1 MKDTYTNP
9 ASGISYTNK
18 DFNSIY
24 TEELD
29 LVKSLSPKWDP
40 TISNESD
47 PGVVLLKENAILADK
62 ENYNIDKNILETFP
76 DSVSQFGNAKQL
88 YDARGYNMH
97 WYRAATTV
105 INYSYV
111 GTQELAI
118 SGVQLPD
125 FTMVSDDSGRY
136 VYTLINPSIIAKR
149 RTTYSSNALQGVA
162 KDFEANGS
170 TTVTL
175 DMLDADYRIYFTDTL
190 VAENG
195 IFIKFTTSEDWTRWE
210 IVDNLESELPGQLV
224 YKFGVLPNSNTCYIQ
239 FPQDLPDL
247 IGDGLQIK
255 YIVTSGEAGNIP
267 VGAITKFYSDIYMS
281 SDDQTVITDDMVVT
295 NSFAAVDGSDPES
308 LEDAYRNYKKTV
320 GTFNTLVTCRDY
332 ENAIYNAAN
341 NYGKYLDAN
350 VVVSDRTND
359 INGTWNFVSTGLK
372 GTDRILAT
380 EYPGRITHD
389 SDTNTDID
397 NSIKAFDLY
406 LYIIGNVSNSYDNKS
421 YVDTFSINKSYSEI
435 KDAIDENK
443 SIQHDYKKVTGDN
456 PFIIKNLYDVRGKLI
471 TYAKVSQS
479 DAENIEKN
487 VRTALYNAF
496 NARMLEFGVA
506 PEYDDILSVIQNA
519 DNRIKSVILDEPEYQ
534 AMIMKANVQTGA
546 PDDPALTPW
555 NPTWS
560 TSEPHMD
567 DFTKYAIAKLI
578 ANGNTQLF
586 NFDDRFVYR
595 FGDTFNAITS
605 NLKSASTNLD
615 VDGNR
620 ASQESPYTINYD
632 VRANE
637 TIILTRASL
646 IPQTTYTQN
655 IWYSSARDIPG
666 GTTYEVSS
674 ADDLHLYYTSN
685 GVSTT
690 VDIIDGTIIEVTL
703 NRPGTSLP
711 NTAGETSGRSYL
723 RTGESITT
731 YKKNSVTLKAS
742 DAIPCFWKVNN
753 TENNL
758 FSTHFSSNDSQ
769 TIYHLLQQNEYFIYS
784 DPDFLTLSILGP
796 GTRVEISAA
805 DLDRY
810 DWKVEIPGIT
820 LEESSNISRGD
831 METVKWKYPQTDIII
846 TEMEVVALGNGCHV
860 EGTINEEKLSSNTLV
875 SISEISATDEDG
887 TTVTITPVDTSVP
900 AEYGWYAYTRL
911 DINSSPSNPQT
922 LLGNQSVT
930 LTDTSNPSV
939 PIEIE
944 GNSTNKPMLAFNT
957 PLVLAGG
964 TFIDLSVL
972 DAGGN
977 VQYPI
982 MASEQGQPA
991 SGYTYND
998 GYVLITPSDLPN
1010 PLDSPDYKEL
1020 ELEIPPAGDTDKSV
1034 VSIYLSGTGSVF
1046 VEANSALSAETIESN
1061 KWKIGPGAH
1070 YFTAISEEIPDQ
1082 TDQSVIVEK
1091 KLSIKI
1097 TNNDLNGT
1105 LYIAPV
1111 SITGKMGDVDV
1122 TVPYYNADILP
1133 KDITESEDTYISEI
1147 TSLIQQ
1153 VSATDALTSSTEKLI
1168 YDYTY
1173 RANADTSH
1181 HIEKPLSSNAFWNIN
1196 HPYNRFTIAQMRNC
1210 DVTVISSSKL

>member
-1 MKDTYTNP
+1 MKDTHTNP

-111 GTQELAI
+111 GSEEI
-118 SGVQLPD
+118 IGGVQLPD
-125 FTMVSDDSGRY
+125 FTMVSDDSGKY
-136 VYTLINPSIIAKR
+136 VYTLIDPDVIAKR
-149 RTTYSSNALQGVA
+149 RTTYSSSALQGVV
-162 KDFEANGS
+162 KDFEINGS
-170 TTVTL
+170 TIVTL
-175 DMLDADYRIYFTDTL
+175 DMLDSDYRIYFSDTL

-195 IFIKFTTSEDWTRWE
+195 IFIKFKDSGTWTEWE
-210 IVDNLESELPGQLV
+210 PVDNLESELPGQYV

-255 YIVTSGEAGNIP
+255 YIVTSGESGNIP
-267 VGAITKFYSDIYMS
+267 VGAITKFYSDIYL
-281 SDDQTVITDDMVVT
+281 SDDNQTAITDDMVVT

-308 LEDAYRNYKKTV
+308 LEDAYRNYKRTV

-359 INGTWNFVSTGLK
+359 INGTWNFVSTGLER
-372 GTDRILAT
+372 TDRILAT
-380 EYPGRITHD
+380 EFPGSTAGTI
-389 SDTNTDID
+389 N
-397 NSIKAFDLY
+397 AFDLY

-421 YVDTFSINKSYSEI
+421 YTDTFSINDSYSEI

-443 SIQHDYKKVTGDN
+443 SIQHDYKKVTGDT
-456 PFIIKNLYDVRGKLI
+456 PFIIKNLYDIRGKLI
-471 TYAKVSQS
+471 TYSKVSQS

-534 AMIMKANVQTGA
+534 AMIMKANAQTGA
-546 PDDPALTPW
+546 PGDDALIPW

-567 DFTKYAIAKLI
+567 DFTKYTIAKLI

-595 FGDTFNAITS
+595 FGDTFSNITS
-605 NLKSASTNLD
+605 KLKSASTNLT
-615 VDGNR
+615 VA
-620 ASQESPYTINYD
+620 ASRLSTEYQIRE
-632 VRANE
+632 NE
-637 TIILTRASL
+637 NIVLTRASL
-646 IPQTTYTQN
+646 VPQTTYTQN
-655 IWYSSARDIPG
+655 IWYSLVHPLPG
-666 GTTYEVSS
+666 GTTYEIS
-674 ADDLHLYYTSN
+674 DTDNLHLYYTSS
-685 GVSTT
+685 GVQK
-690 VDIIDGTIIEVTL
+690 DIEIGEGSIVEVTL
-703 NRPGTSLP
+703 TGRTELP
-711 NTAGETSGRSYL
+711 LAPVAEKKYL
-723 RTGESITT
+723 QTGESITV

-753 TENNL
+753 TENIL
-758 FSTHFSSNDSQ
+758 FSTYFTSNNTQ

-784 DPDFLTLSILGP
+784 DPDFLTLSVLGP
-796 GTRVEISAA
+796 GTKVEISAA
-805 DLDRY
+805 DLAGY
-810 DWKVEIPGIT
+810 DWKAEIPDIT
-820 LEESSNISRGD
+820 LEEASNISRGD
-831 METVKWKYPQTDIII
+831 METISWEYPQKDVII
-846 TEMEVVALGNGCHV
+846 TEMEVIALGNNCKLK
-860 EGTINEEKLSSNTLV
+860 GTVSNDLTSSGLEQITG
-875 SISEISATDEDG
+875 IEAYERESETASY
-887 TTVTITPVDTSVP
+887 TPVQVTPVSPDVDQ
-900 AEYGWYAYTRL
+900 EYQWYAYTRL
-911 DINSSPSNPQT
+911 DINSSPSKPQE
-922 LLGNQSVT
+922 LLSNQSVE
-930 LTDTSNPSV
+930 LTDTSDNTT
-939 PIEIE
+939 EISGDDTE
-944 GNSTNKPMLAFNT
+944 NPMLTFNT

-977 VQYPI
+977 VQYPV

-998 GYVLITPSDLPN
+998 GYIELKSSDISN
-1010 PLDSPDYKEL
+1010 PKTL
-1020 ELEIPPAGDTDKSV
+1020 ELKIPTDGQTDKSV
-1034 VSIYLSGTGSVF
+1034 VSVYLSGTGSVK
-1046 VEANSALSAETIESN
+1046 VSAAGAISDETLENPDVSSGPWI
-1061 KWKIGPGAH
+1061 IDPGAH
-1070 YFTAISEEIPDQ
+1070 YFTPLHADLNG
-1082 TDQSVIVEK
+1082 TRT
-1091 KLSIKI
+1091 LSITI
-1097 TNNDLNGT
+1097 TNVNLNGT

-1111 SITGKMGDVDV
+1111 SVTGAIGYSG
-1122 TVPYYNADILP
+1122 TPYYNTDILV
-1133 KDITESEDTYISEI
+1133 KGATTQQLQDAYIGKLIEV
-1147 TSLIQQ
+1147 IQQ
-1153 VSATDALTSSTEKLI
+1153 ISATDVLTSSTEKLI

-1181 HIEKPLSSNAFWNIN
+1181 HIEDPLSSNAFWNIN